1 MPAETPPADGGQ
13 VDLQVRP
20 CTVADVAVMREAQP
34 AGADLAATFFEAQQA
49 GGVVYL
55 IAWDGAEP
63 LGDGV
68 LVTGAG
74 DAVPELKNLN
84 VRGAHRSRGV
94 GSALIRAAEELC
106 RAQRAD
112 RMQVGVSLDN
122 PRARAL
128 YERLGY
134 VGTGELS
141 TTTYQYLDDDGN
153 RPTVTETSEQL
164 IRRL

>member
-1 MPAETPPADGGQ
+1 M
-13 VDLQVRP
+13 
-20 CTVADVAVMREAQP
+20 ADVGVLREVQP

-55 IAWDGAEP
+55 VAWDGEEP

-74 DAVPELKNLN
+74 HAVPELKNLN
-84 VRGAHRSRGV
+84 VRAAHRSRGV
-94 GSALIRAAEELC
+94 GSALIRAAEQLC
-106 RAQRAD
+106 REQGAD

-134 VGTGELS
+134 LGTGELNTVS
-141 TTTYQYLDDDGN
+141 YQYVDDDGN
-153 RPTVTETSEQL
+153 HRTATETSEQL
-164 IRRL
+164 GRQL